1 MALTEVGTKGIK
13 DASIKLEDFE
23 NGTTGD
29 AGKFLKNVDGGAP
42 EWSTV
47 DTSTIPVADEG
58 TDTVCYPVFTTD
70 PTGDQAPKTNTG
82 LTYNS
87 NSGRLETTAFYSNNQ
102 GTAFTWLGPGS
113 SSSGTSAGY
122 LDANGILLSA
132 NVSAP
137 CSIRFCGNTES
148 DYVGFSSV
156 GSSLPA
162 GTQLIWK
169 LPAADAT
176 SSGQALTSDAA
187 GNLAWGDVASAKGGG
202 TDKMFWE
209 NSNEITEDYSIGDNG
224 TTNNINAMTIGPVT
238 IAATKTVTIGST
250 HTWTVI

>member
-1 MALTEVGTKGIK
+1 MK
-13 DASIKLEDFE
+13 
-23 NGTTGD
+23 
-29 AGKFLKNVDGGAP
+29 
-42 EWSTV
+42 
-47 DTSTIPVADEG
+47 
-58 TDTVCYPVFTTD
+58 
-70 PTGDQAPKTNTG
+70 
-82 LTYNS
+82 
-87 NSGRLETTAFYSNNQ
+87 
-102 GTAFTWLGPGS
+102 
-113 SSSGTSAGY
+113 
-122 LDANGILLSA
+122 
-132 NVSAP
+132 
-137 CSIRFCGNTES
+137 FCGNVEA

-156 GSSLPA
+156 GSSLPS

-187 GNLAWGDVASAKGGG
+187 GNLAWSDVASAKGGG

>member
-137 CSIRFCGNTES
+137 CSIRFCGNTCLLYTS
-148 DYVGFSSV
+148 PSPRDLSTSRMPSS
-156 GSSLPA
+156 A
-162 GTQLIWK
+162 
-169 LPAADAT
+169 
-176 SSGQALTSDAA
+176 
-187 GNLAWGDVASAKGGG
+187 
-202 TDKMFWE
+202 
-209 NSNEITEDYSIGDNG
+209 
-224 TTNNINAMTIGPVT
+224 
-238 IAATKTVTIGST
+238 
-250 HTWTVI
+250 

>member
-58 TDTVCYPVFTTD
+58 TDTECFPVFTTAAV
-70 PTGDQAPKTNTG
+70 GDEAPKTNIG

-87 NSGRLETTAFYSNNQ
+87 NSGQLKSASFYASNQTTGFS
-102 GTAFTWLGPGS
+102 WIGPGS
-113 SSSGTSAGY
+113 TSSGTSAGY
-122 LDANGILLSA
+122 LDGNGILLSA

-137 CSIRFCGNTES
+137 CQICTFPLPQHQQFGYRYRFADTS
-148 DYVGFSSV
+148 A
-156 GSSLPA
+156 SL
-162 GTQLIWK
+162 
-169 LPAADAT
+169 T
-176 SSGQALTSDAA
+176 SST
-187 GNLAWGDVASAKGGG
+187 
-202 TDKMFWE
+202 
-209 NSNEITEDYSIGDNG
+209 
-224 TTNNINAMTIGPVT
+224 VT
-238 IAATKTVTIGST
+238 VWPLQQSIAAPSNNAV
-250 HTWTVI
+250 V